1 MKYLPHS
8 LSEQQIVDILSD
20 LKHSVFPRPFER
32 LGLSK
37 TKCEIG
43 AEIGVFEGAH
53 ALSLLQNS
61 NVSKLYLIDP
71 YEMYFDYLEG
81 NKHYGVDQ
89 APLIEAEKTAYRLL
103 EPYKERIVWIKK
115 MSDKA
120 LSEIQEK
127 LDFLYIDGN
136 HQEEY
141 VWADITNY
149 IPIMNQGAVIGGHDY
164 YNGFQRD
171 HDGVVAAVSR

>member
-20 LKHSVFPRPFER
+20 LKHRVFPRPFER

-43 AEIGVFEGAH
+43 AEIGVFEGSH

-81 NKHYGVDQ
+81 NKH
-89 APLIEAEKTAYRLL
+89 
-103 EPYKERIVWIKK
+103 
-115 MSDKA
+115 
-120 LSEIQEK
+120 
-127 LDFLYIDGN
+127 
-136 HQEEY
+136 
-141 VWADITNY
+141 
-149 IPIMNQGAVIGGHDY
+149 
-164 YNGFQRD
+164 
-171 HDGVVAAVSR
+171 